1 MGESVYYQ
9 TISMKTASLARR
21 NIRQL
26 GRAAMGLTL
35 LCTLLILT
43 SCKEDSPVSKPVIA
57 APISDTLG
65 NVSALDLSFYP
76 EIAFAGTRFR
86 DSNAAAIDLLDF
98 IKSQGVNTVRLRL
111 WHSPAKRG
119 SSLAQ
124 VDSLARIL
132 KQKGLKV
139 WLCLHYSDTWADPGH
154 QETPAAW
161 QGLDYSTLKDSLR
174 AYTAKVMQRIS
185 PNIVQIG
192 NEINPGFLHPFGR
205 ISDNTPQFKELL
217 ALAIEEVRSH
227 DSTCKVMLHY
237 AGVNN
242 ATWFFNQMTGIDFDI
257 MGLSYYP
264 LWHGKDLLEIEN
276 SLNSLAQ
283 DFPQELLIAE
293 TAYPFTLAWNDWTN
307 NIVGWDEHLILPD
320 YPASAQG
327 QKDFL
332 MHLRQLVLRQGKLI
346 GFAYWGAEMVA
357 FRGDT
362 ASNGS
367 SWENQA
373 LFDFD
378 NNALPA
384 WEAFRF

>member
-1 MGESVYYQ
+1 MNKLPAQLNIAFLGARFALVL
-9 TISMKTASLARR
+9 SL
-21 NIRQL
+21 L
-26 GRAAMGLTL
+26 FFS
-35 LCTLLILT
+35 
-43 SCKEDSPVSKPVIA
+43 SCKKDSPASSPP
-57 APISDTLG
+57 APSPTLEEQG
-65 NVSALDLSFYP
+65 IISALDLSFYP
-76 EIAFAGTRFR
+76 TYFQNGPQYL
-86 DSNAAAIDLLDF
+86 DSNGHAIELLDF
-98 IKSQGVNTVRLRL
+98 IKEQGVNTVRLRL
-111 WHSPAKRG
+111 WHSPTTNG

-124 VDSLARIL
+124 VDSLAEIL
-132 KQKGLKV
+132 QQKGIKV

-154 QETPAAW
+154 QETPLAW
-161 QGLDYSTLKDSLR
+161 KGLNYSTLKDSVR
-174 AYTAKVMQRIS
+174 AYTSMVMQRIA
-185 PNIVQIG
+185 PDMVQIG
-192 NEINPGFLHPFGR
+192 NEINPGFLHPYGR
-205 ISDNTPQFKELL
+205 LNDNAPQLKELL
-217 ALAIEEVRSH
+217 SIAIEEVRAL
-227 DSTCKVMLHY
+227 DSTLKIMLHF

-242 ATWFFNQMTGIDFDI
+242 AAWFFNQMSDIDFDI
-257 MGLSYYP
+257 IGLSYYP

-283 DFPQELLIAE
+283 DFPQDLLIAE
-293 TAYPFTLAWNDWTN
+293 TAYPFTLGWNDWTN

-332 MHLRQLVLRQGKLI
+332 MQLHGMVLKQEKLI

-378 NNALPA
+378 KKALPA

>member
-1 MGESVYYQ
+1 
-9 TISMKTASLARR
+9 MKIATLRRR
-21 NIRQL
+21 NIRQIS
-26 GRAAMGLTL
+26 RAAIGLTL
-35 LCTLLILT
+35 LWSLLVLVG
-43 SCKEDSPVSKPVIA
+43 CKEDSPVSKPDIP
-57 APISDTLG
+57 APFRDTLA

-76 EIAFAGTRFR
+76 EVAYEGMRFR

-111 WHSPAKRG
+111 WHSPTKRG

-124 VDSLARIL
+124 VDSLAQIL

-154 QETPAAW
+154 QETPIAW
-161 QGLDYSTLKDSLR
+161 QGLDYSILKDSLR

-185 PNIVQIG
+185 PDIVQIG

-205 ISDNTPQFKELL
+205 ISDNAPQFKELL
-217 ALAIEEVRSH
+217 AIAIEEVRSQ

-242 ATWFFNQMTGIDFDI
+242 ATWFFNQMTDIDFDI

-276 SLNSLAQ
+276 SLISLAQ
-283 DFPQELLIAE
+283 DFPHDLLIAE
-293 TAYPFTLAWNDWTN
+293 TAYPFTLGWNDWTN
-307 NIVGWDEHLILPD
+307 NVVGWDEHLILPD

-332 MHLRQLVLRQGKLI
+332 MHIRQLVLHQEQLI

-357 FRGDT
+357 FQGDT

-378 NNALPA
+378 NKALPA
-384 WEAFRF
+384 WEAFRY